1 MGTCLTSFAVIWST
15 CKLIHPAHPAPAI
28 IWSLE
33 MSAGNAW
40 GVPASIS
47 TKTDQVYNTNKPK
60 NKKKRGM
67 ACRRGH
73 VTCAAFLCGHQP
85 PLMMYVCMYV
95 CMYLC
100 MFACMHACM
109 YVCMYVCMYDAI
121 YIYNVCICMYV
132 YVCMYMY
139 VCNYILVRVRENASW
154 TGPLEESNID

>member
-1 MGTCLTSFAVIWST
+1 MFD
-15 CKLIHPAHPAPAI
+15 I
-28 IWSLE
+28 ICCYLVNLQVDSSSSSSPNNHLE
-33 MSAGNAW
+33 SGDVCRQRLRCPSEYQHKNRS
-40 GVPASIS
+40 SIQH
-47 TKTDQVYNTNKPK
+47 KQAQKQ
-60 NKKKRGM
+60 KKRGM

-95 CMYLC
+95 CMYVFMYVC
-100 MFACMHACM
+100 MYACM